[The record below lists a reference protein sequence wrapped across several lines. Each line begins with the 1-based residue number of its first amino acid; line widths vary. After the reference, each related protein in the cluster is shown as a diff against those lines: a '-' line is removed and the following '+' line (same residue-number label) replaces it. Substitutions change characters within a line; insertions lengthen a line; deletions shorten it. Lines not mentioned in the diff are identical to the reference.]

1 MALLETRSTYHQV
14 QVHNKQT
21 AKSLEPWARP
31 MFRLGWR
38 GGRWVFRLAFRR
50 GNNRSRAQEE
60 RLNMEA
66 LTGYSAHAHAPRTVG
81 KQGTARKGLLCG
93 IGPAICAL
101 IRARWFL

>member
-1 MALLETRSTYHQV
+1 MQNAEWRCLETRSTYHQV

-50 GNNRSRAQEE
+50 GYNRSRAQEE
-60 RLNMEA
+60 RLNVEA
-66 LTGYSAHAHAPRTVG
+66 LAGYPAHAHAPRTVG
-81 KQGTARKGLLCG
+81 KLQCG
-93 IGPAICAL
+93 IGPAMCAL
-101 IRARWFL
+101 IRFL